1 MKSVVLCGS
10 RRFKKEI
17 REFAAKLKHFGV
29 VVYEPILFDSNEDT
43 SISVSE
49 KTKYLR
55 RCGVTLYCFAQIRK
69 ADVCFIYNKEGYIG
83 VSTTLEMGFAPGRDR
98 PIYALEKDTV
108 DPSRGVLI
116 DEIIPTAE
124 ELLKKLRF

>member
-17 REFAAKLKHFGV
+17 REFASKLKRFEV

-49 KTKYLR
+49 KIKYLR
-55 RCGVTLYCFAQIRK
+55 RCGVTLHHFAQIRK
-69 ADVCFIYNKEGYIG
+69 ADICFIYNKEGYIG
-83 VSTTLEMGFAPGRDR
+83 VSTTLEMGFAAACDK
-98 PIYALEKDTV
+98 PIYALEKDTA
-108 DPSRGVLI
+108 DPPRGVLI

-124 ELLKKLRF
+124 ELLKKL